1 MEEKKEEKKNTDT
14 KKIIIIVLVAVL
26 IIAGFAASV
35 YFYISN
41 TQNSIKKM
49 QLSLQTT
56 WNEAYNYNDNEEIP
70 EFFKA
75 FNEKSYFEVTD
86 VKDDGSGHYTVTA
99 SVSSPDI
106 KNALIDYQKNFDV
119 NETKEDI
126 DKKITEII
134 NNAEMKT
141 TEQTATVII
150 TDDAK
155 EITFSDNFIDAMYGY
170 AYNYAKAE
178 TDKAL
183 SLE

>member
-1 MEEKKEEKKNTDT
+1 M
-14 KKIIIIVLVAVL
+14 IYGFCILALIFFSVASRFF
-26 IIAGFAASV
+26 AWTGFFNV
-35 YFYISN
+35 PY
-41 TQNSIKKM
+41 T
-49 QLSLQTT
+49 
-56 WNEAYNYNDNEEIP
+56 EIP
-70 EFFKA
+70 EFFKT
-75 FNEKSYFEVTD
+75 FIEKSYFEVTD
-86 VKDDGSGHYTVTA
+86 VKDDGSGHYTITA

-106 KNALIDYQKNFDV
+106 KDALIDYQKNFDV

-150 TDDAK
+150 TDDTK
-155 EITFSDNFIDAMYGY
+155 EITFSDDFIDAMYGY
-170 AYNYAKAE
+170 AYNYAKTE

>member
-1 MEEKKEEKKNTDT
+1 MEEKAKEKKNTDK
-14 KKIIIIVLVAVL
+14 KKIIIIVLVAAL
-26 IIAGFAASV
+26 IVAGFAASV

-49 QLSLQTT
+49 QESLQTT
-56 WNEAYNYNDNEEIP
+56 WNEAYNDNEEIP

-75 FNEKSYFEVTD
+75 FIEKSYFEVTD
-86 VKDDGSGHYTVTA
+86 VKDDGSGHYTITA

-106 KNALIDYQKNFDV
+106 KDALINYQKNFDV

-134 NNAEMKT
+134 KNAEMKT

-150 TDDAK
+150 TDDTK
-155 EITFSDNFIDAMYGY
+155 EITFSDDFIDAMYGY

>member
-1 MEEKKEEKKNTDT
+1 MEEKTKKNTDA
-14 KKIIIIVLVAVL
+14 KKIIIIVLVTVL
-26 IIAGFAASV
+26 VVAGFAASV

-49 QLSLQTT
+49 QESLQTT
-56 WNEAYNYNDNEEIP
+56 WNEAYDNSEEIP

-75 FNEKSYFEVTD
+75 FNEKSNFEVTN

-99 SVSSPDI
+99 SVTSPDI
-106 KNALIDYQKNFDV
+106 KDALIDYQKNFDV
-119 NETKEDI
+119 NQTKDDI

-150 TDDAK
+150 TDEQT
-155 EITFSDNFIDAMYGY
+155 EITFGEDFIDAMYGY